1 MKIFTGVSHAIRDT
15 LLLIICVA
23 IMLLTDVAMWLA
35 DEETVRKL
43 KEKTNG

>member
-1 MKIFTGVSHAIRDT
+1 MKIFADVSQAIRD
-15 LLLIICVA
+15 LLLLFTCVA